1 MRWVGRVTRTRDRQG
16 ATGAMEPRENG
27 FAESSEPSSTSASS
41 ASWCSSVTR
50 EMDADA
56 VLENVT
62 TQRMQVAML
71 ARVGATEGEGTIG
84 PRVPG
89 SKIVR
94 VDIDGMDADASTRDA
109 RVLERFARA
118 GCDLSRKLV
127 LVTVDGAV
135 DASGSEAIVIEAL
148 GRAGVCA
155 MVMKGGMRAWIDAGY
170 PTTRDDDG
178 TTPRSASTR
187 LIVWAPPRSRSTAFE
202 RSLSRHSQAKVLHE
216 LLTEPFLKEKNPG
229 NYQKIIDGQAEQ
241 DVDESCGSSYAT
253 ALEVLTA
260 DFSQHGKPFFVSK
273 ELSCYF
279 DDNQISD
286 DWLLRF
292 KHVVLVRDPLDA
304 LKSFYRVSVEG
315 DEQSSYFDVSEAG
328 FQECFA
334 ILHRLNRIGAECS
347 AVDADIDLMKNPE
360 STLRLV
366 CDLVGVAFEP
376 SMLEWEPKELKS
388 WQKFRGWHEDAS
400 NSTGFQAIEKAPLQ
414 YPPEVFAGAKTCRP
428 YYEAVLW
435 SSSRALNHW
444 PTLRLLSPMEHKFSI
459 VLSASEEHVARD
471 MHAKFL
477 ASRLPG
483 ASIYMF
489 QPKWVKEA
497 EELGLDFFGGGFVVC
512 GTREKVMEMARA
524 LDGCRKYQ
532 STKVVRGLIMR
543 SSPEETND
551 KDDVTRLPF
560 PCTPVVASVDFID
573 RIEFIDELSRT
584 IECDLGV

>member
-1 MRWVGRVTRTRDRQG
+1 METRAG
-16 ATGAMEPRENG
+16 G
-27 FAESSEPSSTSASS
+27 FVESSGRGDSS
-41 ASWCSSVTR
+41 ASTRVSMSSWLSSRGHERQIDV
-50 EMDADA
+50 DA
-56 VLENVT
+56 VLENVA
-62 TQRMQVAML
+62 TQRVQVAML
-71 ARVGATEGEGTIG
+71 VDGRGSKDGYVG

-89 SKIVR
+89 TKIVR
-94 VDIDGMDADASTRDA
+94 VDGVDSDADVLGRFRRAGYDASRKKIILVTADADASESDAVVVDALERAGA
-109 RVLERFARA
+109 RVMMM
-118 GCDLSRKLV
+118 
-127 LVTVDGAV
+127 T
-135 DASGSEAIVIEAL
+135 
-148 GRAGVCA
+148 
-155 MVMKGGMRAWIDAGY
+155 GGMRAWLDAGY
-170 PTTRDDDG
+170 PTTRDDDDVG
-178 TTPRSASTR
+178 TTTRSASTR

-202 RSLSRHSQAKVLHE
+202 RSLSRHSQAMVMHE

-260 DFSQHGKPFFVSK
+260 DFSNRGKPFFVSK

-279 DDNQISD
+279 DDSQISD

-292 KHVVLVRDPLDA
+292 KHVILVRDPLDA

-315 DEQSSYFDVSEAG
+315 EEQSSYFDVSEAG

-400 NSTGFQAIEKAPLQ
+400 NSTGFHAIEKAPLQ
-414 YPPEVFAGAKTCRP
+414 YPPEVFDGAAKCRP

-444 PTLRLLSPMEHKFSI
+444 PTLRLLSPAEHKFSI

-489 QPKWVKEA
+489 QPKWAKDA
-497 EELGLDFFGGGFVVC
+497 EELGLNLFGGGLVVC
-512 GTREKVMEMARA
+512 GTREKVIEMALA

-532 STKVVRGLIMR
+532 STKVVRGIMMC
-543 SSPEETND
+543 SSPEETNYEEVD
-551 KDDVTRLPF
+551 ATRLPF
-560 PCTPVVASVDFID
+560 PCTSVVTNVDFID
-573 RIEFIDELSRT
+573 RTEFIDELSRT
-584 IECDLGV
+584 IESDLRV

>member
-1 MRWVGRVTRTRDRQG
+1 METRG
-16 ATGAMEPRENG
+16 GG
-27 FAESSEPSSTSASS
+27 FGESSEPDSS
-41 ASWCSSVTR
+41 ASTVSMSSWLSSRGDDQQIDV
-50 EMDADA
+50 DA
-56 VLENVT
+56 VLENVA
-62 TQRMQVAML
+62 TQRVQVAML
-71 ARVGATEGEGTIG
+71 VDGCASTGGCVG

-89 SKIVR
+89 AKIVR
-94 VDIDGMDADASTRDA
+94 VDGVDSDADD
-109 RVLERFARA
+109 VLGRFRRA
-118 GCDLSRKLV
+118 GCDASRKKII
-127 LVTVDGAV
+127 LVTAD
-135 DASGSEAIVIEAL
+135 DASESDAVVVKAL
-148 GRAGVCA
+148 ERAGARV
-155 MVMKGGMRAWIDAGY
+155 MVMTGGMRAWLDAGY
-170 PTTRDDDG
+170 PTTGDDDVG
-178 TTPRSASTR
+178 TTTTSASTR

-202 RSLSRHSQAKVLHE
+202 RSLSRHSQAMVMHE

-229 NYQKIIDGQAEQ
+229 NYQKIIDGQAEH

-260 DFSQHGKPFFVSK
+260 DFSNRGKPFFVSK

-279 DDNQISD
+279 DDGQISD

-315 DEQSSYFDVSEAG
+315 EEQSSYFDVSEAG

-400 NSTGFQAIEKAPLQ
+400 NSTGFHAIEKAPLQ
-414 YPPEVFAGAKTCRP
+414 YPPEVFDGATKCRP

-444 PTLRLLSPMEHKFSI
+444 PTLRLLSPAEHKFSI
-459 VLSASEEHVARD
+459 VLCASEEHVARD

-489 QPKWVKEA
+489 QPKWAKEA
-497 EELGLDFFGGGFVVC
+497 EEMGLDFFGGGFVVC
-512 GTREKVMEMARA
+512 GTREKVKEMALA

-532 STKVVRGLIMR
+532 STKVVRGIIMR
-543 SSPEETND
+543 SSTND
-551 KDDVTRLPF
+551 EDDATRLPF
-560 PCTPVVASVDFID
+560 PCTSVVSNVDFID

-584 IECDLGV
+584 IESDLRSLTFV

>member
-1 MRWVGRVTRTRDRQG
+1 METRGREFG
-16 ATGAMEPRENG
+16 
-27 FAESSEPSSTSASS
+27 ESSEPDDSS
-41 ASWCSSVTR
+41 ASTVSMSPWSSRRNHGNQR
-50 EMDADA
+50 EIDVDA
-56 VLENVT
+56 VLENVA
-62 TQRMQVAML
+62 TQRVQVAML
-71 ARVGATEGEGTIG
+71 VDGRASTGGYVG

-89 SKIVR
+89 AKIVR
-94 VDIDGMDADASTRDA
+94 VDGVDSDAD
-109 RVLERFARA
+109 VLGRFERA
-118 GCDLSRKLV
+118 GCDASRKKII
-127 LVTVDGAV
+127 LVTADAVVV
-135 DASGSEAIVIEAL
+135 DAVVVDAL
-148 GRAGVCA
+148 ERAGARV
-155 MVMKGGMRAWIDAGY
+155 MVMTGGMRAWLDAGY
-170 PTTRDDDG
+170 PTTRDDDDDIG
-178 TTPRSASTR
+178 TTTRSALTR

-202 RSLSRHSQAKVLHE
+202 RSLSRHSQAMVMHE
-216 LLTEPFLKEKNPG
+216 LLTEPFLKEKNPE
-229 NYQKIIDGQAEQ
+229 NYQKIIDGQAEH
-241 DVDESCGSSYAT
+241 DVDESCGSSYAS

-260 DFSQHGKPFFVSK
+260 DFSNRGKPFFVSK

-279 DDNQISD
+279 DDGQISD

-315 DEQSSYFDVSEAG
+315 EEQSSYFDVSEAG

-400 NSTGFQAIEKAPLQ
+400 NSTGFHAIEKAPLQ
-414 YPPEVFAGAKTCRP
+414 YPPEVFEGAAKCRP

-435 SSSRALNHW
+435 SSSRALKHW
-444 PTLRLLSPMEHKFSI
+444 PTLRLLSPAEHKFSI

-489 QPKWVKEA
+489 QPKWAKDA
-497 EELGLDFFGGGFVVC
+497 EELGLNFFGGGFVVC
-512 GTREKVMEMARA
+512 GTREKVIEMALA

-532 STKVVRGLIMR
+532 STKVVRGIIMC
-543 SSPEETND
+543 SSPEETNYEELD
-551 KDDVTRLPF
+551 ATSLPF
-560 PCTPVVASVDFID
+560 PCTSVVANVDFID
-573 RIEFIDELSRT
+573 RTEFIDELSRT
-584 IECDLGV
+584 IECDLRV